1 MANTF
6 KIKVAGE
13 THEFEQSLGNLNSG
27 LKMLKSEA
35 RSLNKS
41 LKVDPQNTDAA
52 RKLYDNLTQQL
63 ELTHKKAE
71 EVKKSLAN
79 IDPKV
84 DLKGFVSAQNQ
95 LRNLQTESKKLEST
109 LSTIASK
116 PHKLNLHLP
125 HLDVQSVIGP
135 MLSAVQSSAHA
146 VGSVLLSP
154 IKNSAHAVGD
164 ALLSSIQNSAHAVG
178 SALSGAIKS
187 GLSNAKSL
195 AISAGH
201 GIAKG
206 LTVPLSSVRGLIS
219 GIKPVIS
226 SIQNSAHNV
235 GSAFS
240 GAIKSSLSG
249 AKSAAIS
256 AGHSIAKG
264 LTAPLSQV
272 SKRLNEVVI
281 GGLRQIGA
289 SAVSKAGDAFSN
301 ITKSMQDTQT
311 ATNGL
316 KKVMQFR
323 GIASQFDDLRKSLS
337 QTAINTNIDTKTAE
351 KFGSVLIGVGKQASE
366 TAKIVDAAANANQAF
381 GGSGE
386 AFESVSLA
394 LGQIEA
400 AGKVTADN
408 INQITDANSALG
420 AALKSQVFENYK
432 KAGGSAKSF
441 NDAMSQ
447 GKITTNDL
455 EKALIQ
461 LSSKGGKA
469 VQTLPDSLA
478 SLEET
483 VGTKL
488 QPVFDALTKAM
499 IPVVNKIT
507 DLVQGMDFTS
517 VAEKI
522 SSINFVQVFA
532 GIGDAITPVLTLVTR
547 LKLAIARAFTEMT
560 GKPATLGNAFSVM
573 GSMISAAVNPISN
586 IFSFLLGQAEKLQ
599 NALSQ
604 AFHSVDS
611 GVLVGTFNTVGAA
624 IETVI
629 DTATTGVATLI
640 KSINL
645 NALLEGIQRIAQ
657 TIAQIAQSINFSA
670 IFSAVSNGFSFL
682 LGQAEKL
689 KNALFQA
696 FHSIDSGVLVG
707 TFRTVGAALETVIDT
722 LTTGVAT
729 FIQSININA
738 ILEGIQRIAQTIAQM
753 AQAINFSAIFS
764 VVSNSFSFLLGQAEK
779 LKNALFQA
787 FHSIDSGVLV
797 GTFRT
802 VGAAIETVIDT
813 ATTGVADIIQSIN
826 INAILKIVQRIAQTI
841 AQMARAINFS
851 AVLSVISNSFSFLL
865 SQAKKLKNALFQAF
879 HNVDSGVLISTF
891 KAVGGAIKS
900 IIGTATTGV
909 AKLIQSIN
917 INAILKVIQHFAQT
931 ITQMSQNI
939 DFSVVSNGLS
949 FLLSQAKK
957 LKNALSQAFHNVDS
971 SVLVGTLKAIGG
983 AIKAIIDTATNGLT
997 KVIQSI
1003 NINAILKV
1011 IQQIAQTITQMAQN
1025 TDFSAIS
1032 NGLSFLKSQAE
1043 KLKNAL
1049 SQAFSNV
1056 DSSVVVGTFNA
1067 IGGAIESVIDTTT
1080 TGLANAIQSIN
1091 INAILEGVQSFVQIF
1106 AQTFKQLVDTVTP
1119 VAAQLGNALSQA
1131 FSTLSPGQ
1139 LQSSFGS
1146 IVTGALNAFQT
1157 LGGIVADAVSQ
1168 IDLSPIV
1175 NAFKNLGKILSMLSQ
1190 SISDSGLGK
1199 ALASIFSSAIN
1210 AVGRFLSST
1219 TNAVKGILRA
1229 FQPLLKGLR
1238 PVMNGVS
1245 SLFKAV
1251 FGTVSKVWN
1260 AISKD
1265 ITKLVSAF
1273 MKEAT
1278 PGLNKAFKSLGP
1290 VFKAIGRLFSHLGDI
1305 VIWLC
1310 NHVITP
1316 ILVPAFK
1323 VLGWIIG
1330 HLAKVI
1336 AVPID
1341 IIKKCIDGL
1350 VWAFDKLK
1358 DGLKK
1363 IEKPLKDF
1371 MNGAGKTLG
1380 EIGDKIGKFFGV
1392 KNGLGLDAKIRN
1404 YKSDVS
1410 NSMMIKNND
1419 ATINVTPTMG
1429 QNPESI
1435 AREVA
1440 RLIRAGAV

>member
-125 HLDVQSVIGP
+125 RLDVQRVIGP
-135 MLSAVQSSAHA
+135 MLSSIQSSAHA
-146 VGSVLLSP
+146 VGNAVLAP

-178 SALSGAIKS
+178 AALSGAIES
-187 GLSNAKSL
+187 GLSGAKSI

-206 LTVPLSSVRGLIS
+206 LTASLSSVRGLIS
-219 GIKPVIS
+219 GITPAIS
-226 SIQNSAHNV
+226 SIKNSAHNV

-240 GAIKSSLSG
+240 EAIKSGLSG
-249 AKSAAIS
+249 AKAAAIS

-323 GIASQFDDLRKSLS
+323 GIAAQFDDLRKSLS

-420 AALKSQVFENYK
+420 AALKSQVFENYQ
-432 KAGGSAKSF
+432 KAGGAAKSF
-441 NDAMSQ
+441 NDAMSK
-447 GKITTNDL
+447 GEITTDDL
-455 EKALIQ
+455 TNALIE

-469 VQTLPDSLA
+469 VQTLPDAFA

-483 VGTKL
+483 IGTKL
-488 QPVFDALTKAM
+488 QPVFDALSKAL
-499 IPVVNKIT
+499 IPVVNHVT
-507 DLVQGMDFTS
+507 DLVQSMDFTS

-522 SSINFVQVFA
+522 SSINFMQIFA
-532 GIGDAITPVLTLVTR
+532 GIGDAITPVITLVNR
-547 LKLAIARAFTEMT
+547 LKSAIARAFTEMT

-586 IFSFLLGQAEKLQ
+586 LFSFLLGQAEKLQ

-604 AFHSVDS
+604 AFSNVDS
-611 GVLVGTFNTVGAA
+611 STVVGTFNAIGGA
-624 IETVI
+624 IEAII
-629 DTATTGVATLI
+629 DTATNGVADI
-640 KSINL
+640 IQSIDI
-645 NALLEGIQRIAQ
+645 NAILKGIQHVAQ
-657 TIAQIAQSINFSA
+657 TITQIAQSINFSA
-670 IFSAVSNGFSFL
+670 IFSAVSNLFSFL

-689 KNALFQA
+689 Q
-696 FHSIDSGVLVG
+696 
-707 TFRTVGAALETVIDT
+707 
-722 LTTGVAT
+722 
-729 FIQSININA
+729 
-738 ILEGIQRIAQTIAQM
+738 
-753 AQAINFSAIFS
+753 
-764 VVSNSFSFLLGQAEK
+764 
-779 LKNALFQA
+779 
-787 FHSIDSGVLV
+787 
-797 GTFRT
+797 
-802 VGAAIETVIDT
+802 
-813 ATTGVADIIQSIN
+813 
-826 INAILKIVQRIAQTI
+826 
-841 AQMARAINFS
+841 
-851 AVLSVISNSFSFLL
+851 
-865 SQAKKLKNALFQAF
+865 
-879 HNVDSGVLISTF
+879 
-891 KAVGGAIKS
+891 
-900 IIGTATTGV
+900 
-909 AKLIQSIN
+909 
-917 INAILKVIQHFAQT
+917 
-931 ITQMSQNI
+931 
-939 DFSVVSNGLS
+939 
-949 FLLSQAKK
+949 
-957 LKNALSQAFHNVDS
+957 
-971 SVLVGTLKAIGG
+971 
-983 AIKAIIDTATNGLT
+983 
-997 KVIQSI
+997 
-1003 NINAILKV
+1003 
-1011 IQQIAQTITQMAQN
+1011 
-1025 TDFSAIS
+1025 
-1032 NGLSFLKSQAE
+1032 
-1043 KLKNAL
+1043 NAL

-1056 DSSVVVGTFNA
+1056 DSSTVVGTFNA
-1067 IGGAIESVIDTTT
+1067 IGSAMGSVIDTTT

-1091 INAILEGVQSFVQIF
+1091 INAILEGVKSFVQIF
-1106 AQTFKQLVDTVTP
+1106 AQTFKQLVDTITP
-1119 VAAQLGNALSQA
+1119 VAAQLGSALSQA
-1131 FSTLSPGQ
+1131 FSTLSTGQ
-1139 LQSSFGS
+1139 LQSSFNS

-1157 LGGIVADAVSQ
+1157 LGGIVADTVSQ
-1168 IDLSPIV
+1168 IDLSPFIDT
-1175 NAFKNLGKILSMLSQ
+1175 FKNLGDTIGMLSQ
-1190 SISDSGLGK
+1190 SISDSGIGK
-1199 ALASIFSSAIN
+1199 VLAAIVVEYYN
-1210 AVGRFLSST
+1210 TIDRLYSST
-1219 TNAVKGILRA
+1219 TNMVKGILRA

-1238 PVMNGVS
+1238 PVMDGIS
-1245 SLFKAV
+1245 SLVHSV
-1251 FGTVSKVWN
+1251 FGTISKVFN
-1260 AISKD
+1260 AITKS
-1265 ITKLVSAF
+1265 ITKVVSAF
-1273 MKEAT
+1273 LKGAT
-1278 PGLNKAFKSLGP
+1278 PGLRKAFKSLKPLLKG
-1290 VFKAIGRLFSHLGDI
+1290 IGKLFSHVGDI
-1305 VIWLC
+1305 IVWLC

-1323 VLGWIIG
+1323 IFGKIIG
-1330 HLAKVI
+1330 WLAKI
-1336 AVPID
+1336 IKVPID
-1341 IIKKCIDGL
+1341 VITACIKGL

-1358 DGLKK
+1358 EGLKA
-1363 IEKPLKDF
+1363 IEKPIHDF
-1371 MNGAGKTLG
+1371 MTGAGKALG
-1380 EIGDKIGKFFGV
+1380 QIGDKIGKFFGV

-1410 NSMMIKNND
+1410 NSMLIKNND

-1429 QNPESI
+1429 QNPEAI

>member
-125 HLDVQSVIGP
+125 RLDVQRVIGP
-135 MLSAVQSSAHA
+135 MLSSIQSSAHA
-146 VGSVLLSP
+146 VGNAVLAP

-178 SALSGAIKS
+178 AALSGAIES
-187 GLSNAKSL
+187 GLSGAKSI

-206 LTVPLSSVRGLIS
+206 LTASLSSVRGLIS
-219 GIKPVIS
+219 GITPAIS
-226 SIQNSAHNV
+226 SIKNSAHNV

-240 GAIKSSLSG
+240 EAIKSGLSG
-249 AKSAAIS
+249 AKAAAIS

-323 GIASQFDDLRKSLS
+323 GIAAQFDDLRKSLS

-420 AALKSQVFENYK
+420 AALKSQVFENYQ
-432 KAGGSAKSF
+432 KAGGAAKSF
-441 NDAMSQ
+441 NDAMSK
-447 GKITTNDL
+447 GEITTDDL
-455 EKALIQ
+455 TNALIE

-469 VQTLPDSLA
+469 VQTLPDAFA

-483 VGTKL
+483 IGTKL
-488 QPVFDALTKAM
+488 QPVFDALSKAL
-499 IPVVNKIT
+499 IPVVNHVT
-507 DLVQGMDFTS
+507 DLVQSMDFTS

-522 SSINFVQVFA
+522 SSINFMQIFA
-532 GIGDAITPVLTLVTR
+532 GIGDAITPVITLVNR
-547 LKLAIARAFTEMT
+547 LKSAIARAFTEMT

-586 IFSFLLGQAEKLQ
+586 LFSFLLGQAEKLQ

-604 AFHSVDS
+604 AF
-611 GVLVGTFNTVGAA
+611 
-624 IETVI
+624 
-629 DTATTGVATLI
+629 
-640 KSINL
+640 
-645 NALLEGIQRIAQ
+645 
-657 TIAQIAQSINFSA
+657 
-670 IFSAVSNGFSFL
+670 
-682 LGQAEKL
+682 
-689 KNALFQA
+689 
-696 FHSIDSGVLVG
+696 
-707 TFRTVGAALETVIDT
+707 
-722 LTTGVAT
+722 
-729 FIQSININA
+729 
-738 ILEGIQRIAQTIAQM
+738 
-753 AQAINFSAIFS
+753 
-764 VVSNSFSFLLGQAEK
+764 
-779 LKNALFQA
+779 
-787 FHSIDSGVLV
+787 
-797 GTFRT
+797 
-802 VGAAIETVIDT
+802 
-813 ATTGVADIIQSIN
+813 
-826 INAILKIVQRIAQTI
+826 
-841 AQMARAINFS
+841 
-851 AVLSVISNSFSFLL
+851 
-865 SQAKKLKNALFQAF
+865 
-879 HNVDSGVLISTF
+879 
-891 KAVGGAIKS
+891 
-900 IIGTATTGV
+900 
-909 AKLIQSIN
+909 
-917 INAILKVIQHFAQT
+917 
-931 ITQMSQNI
+931 
-939 DFSVVSNGLS
+939 
-949 FLLSQAKK
+949 
-957 LKNALSQAFHNVDS
+957 
-971 SVLVGTLKAIGG
+971 
-983 AIKAIIDTATNGLT
+983 
-997 KVIQSI
+997 
-1003 NINAILKV
+1003 
-1011 IQQIAQTITQMAQN
+1011 
-1025 TDFSAIS
+1025 
-1032 NGLSFLKSQAE
+1032 
-1043 KLKNAL
+1043 
-1049 SQAFSNV
+1049 SNV
-1056 DSSVVVGTFNA
+1056 DSSTVVGTFNA
-1067 IGGAIESVIDTTT
+1067 IGSAMGSVIDTTT

-1091 INAILEGVQSFVQIF
+1091 INAILEGVKSFVQIF
-1106 AQTFKQLVDTVTP
+1106 AQTFKQLVDTITP
-1119 VAAQLGNALSQA
+1119 VAAQLGSALSQA
-1131 FSTLSPGQ
+1131 FSTLSTGQ
-1139 LQSSFGS
+1139 LQSSFNS

-1157 LGGIVADAVSQ
+1157 LGGIVADTVSQ
-1168 IDLSPIV
+1168 IDLSPFIDT
-1175 NAFKNLGKILSMLSQ
+1175 FKNLGDTIGMLSQ
-1190 SISDSGLGK
+1190 SISDSGIGK
-1199 ALASIFSSAIN
+1199 VLAAIVVEYYN
-1210 AVGRFLSST
+1210 TIDRLYSST
-1219 TNAVKGILRA
+1219 TNMVKGILRA

-1238 PVMNGVS
+1238 PVMDGIS
-1245 SLFKAV
+1245 SLVHSV
-1251 FGTVSKVWN
+1251 FGTISKVFN
-1260 AISKD
+1260 AITKS
-1265 ITKLVSAF
+1265 ITKVVSAF
-1273 MKEAT
+1273 LKGAT
-1278 PGLNKAFKSLGP
+1278 PGLRKAFKSLKPLLKG
-1290 VFKAIGRLFSHLGDI
+1290 IGKLFSHVGDI
-1305 VIWLC
+1305 IVWLC

-1323 VLGWIIG
+1323 IFGKIIG
-1330 HLAKVI
+1330 WLAKI
-1336 AVPID
+1336 IKVPID
-1341 IIKKCIDGL
+1341 VITACIKGL

-1358 DGLKK
+1358 EGLKA
-1363 IEKPLKDF
+1363 IEKPIHDF
-1371 MNGAGKTLG
+1371 MTGAGKALG
-1380 EIGDKIGKFFGV
+1380 QIGDKIGKFFGV

-1410 NSMMIKNND
+1410 NSMLIKNND

-1429 QNPESI
+1429 QNPEAI

>member
-41 LKVDPQNTDAA
+41 LKVDPQNTKTASQ
-52 RKLYDNLTQQL
+52 LYDNLTQQL

-71 EVKKSLAN
+71 EVKKSLAE

-95 LRNLQTESKKLEST
+95 LRNLQTESKKLESA
-109 LSTIASK
+109 LSTVANK

-125 HLDVQSVIGP
+125 HLDVQRVIGP
-135 MLSAVQSSAHA
+135 LLSSIQSSAHA
-146 VGSVLLSP
+146 VGSAVLSP

-178 SALSGAIKS
+178 GALSGAIKS
-187 GLSNAKSL
+187 GLSGAKSL

-206 LTVPLSSVRGLIS
+206 LTVSLSHVRGLLS
-219 GIKPVIS
+219 GIKPAIS
-226 SIQNSAHNV
+226 SIKNSAHTV

-240 GAIKSSLSG
+240 GAIKSGLSG
-249 AKSAAIS
+249 AKSAAVS

-272 SKRLNEVVI
+272 SKRLNEVVV

-289 SAVSKAGDAFSN
+289 SAVSKAGDAFSG

-316 KKVMQFR
+316 KKVMQFQ
-323 GIASQFDDLRKSLS
+323 GIASQFDDLRKALS

-351 KFGSVLIGVGKQASE
+351 KFGSVLIGVGKNAAD

-408 INQITDANSALG
+408 MNQITDANSALG
-420 AALKSQVFENYK
+420 AALKSQVFENYQ
-432 KAGGSAKSF
+432 KAGGAAKSF
-441 NDAMSQ
+441 NEAMEK
-447 GKITTNDL
+447 GEIKTDDLTN
-455 EKALIQ
+455 ALVE

-469 VQTLPDSLA
+469 VQTLPDAFA

-483 VGTKL
+483 IGTKL
-488 QPVFDALTKAM
+488 QPVFDALTKAL
-499 IPVVNKIT
+499 IPVVNHVT

-522 SSINFVQVFA
+522 SSINFMQIFA
-532 GIGDAITPVLTLVTR
+532 GIGNAITPVITLVNR
-547 LKLAIARAFTEMT
+547 LKLAISRAFTEMT

-586 IFSFLLGQAEKLQ
+586 IFSFLLGQAEKLK

-604 AFHSVDS
+604 AFHSIDS

-629 DTATTGVATLI
+629 DTATTGVAKLLQ
-640 KSINL
+640 SINI
-645 NALLEGIQRIAQ
+645 NAILEGIQRIAQ
-657 TIAQIAQSINFSA
+657 TIAQMARAINFDA
-670 IFSAVSNGFSFL
+670 IFSVISNSFSFL

-689 KNALFQA
+689 KNALSQA

-707 TFRTVGAALETVIDT
+707 TFRTVGAAIETVIDT

-738 ILEGIQRIAQTIAQM
+738 ILEGIQRIAQAIAQI

-764 VVSNSFSFLLGQAEK
+764 AISNGLSFLLGQAEK

-787 FHSIDSGVLV
+787 FHNVDSGVLV
-797 GTFRT
+797 NTLKT
-802 VGAAIETVIDT
+802 VGATIETVIDT
-813 ATTGVADIIQSIN
+813 ATTGVADVIKSIN
-826 INAILKIVQRIAQTI
+826 INAILKVVQRIAKTI
-841 AQMARAINFS
+841 AQMARDIDFS
-851 AVLSVISNSFSFLL
+851 AVLNVISNSFSFLL

-879 HNVDSGVLISTF
+879 HNVDSSLLVNTL

-909 AKLIQSIN
+909 AKLIKSIN

-931 ITQMSQNI
+931 ITQMLKNI

-949 FLLSQAKK
+949 FLLTQAKK
-957 LKNALSQAFHNVDS
+957 LKNALFQAFHNVDS
-971 SVLVGTLKAIGG
+971 SLLVGTLKTIGG
-983 AIKAIIDTATNGLT
+983 AIGSIIDTVTNGLV

-1011 IQQIAQTITQMAQN
+1011 IQQIAQTITQMARN
-1025 TDFSAIS
+1025 TDFSAVS

-1056 DSSVVVGTFNA
+1056 DSSAVVGTFNA
-1067 IGGAIESVIDTTT
+1067 IGGTIESVIDTTT
-1080 TGLANAIQSIN
+1080 TGLADAIQSIN
-1091 INAILEGVQSFVQIF
+1091 INAILAGVQSFVQIF
-1106 AQTFKQLVDTVTP
+1106 AQTFKQLVDAVTP
-1119 VAAQLGNALSQA
+1119 VAAQLGSAFSQA

-1139 LQSSFGS
+1139 LQSSFES
-1146 IVTGALNAFQT
+1146 IVTGALTMFQT
-1157 LGGIVADAVSQ
+1157 LGGIVANAVSQ

-1175 NAFKNLGKILSMLSQ
+1175 NTFKNLGQVLGMLSQ

-1199 ALASIFSSAIN
+1199 ALASIFSGAIN
-1210 AVGRFLSST
+1210 MVGRLYSST

-1238 PVMNGVS
+1238 PAMNGIS

-1251 FGTVSKVWN
+1251 FGTISKVFN
-1260 AISKD
+1260 AITKG

-1273 MKEAT
+1273 IKGAT
-1278 PGLNKAFKSLGP
+1278 PGFKKAFKSLKP
-1290 VFKAIGRLFSHLGDI
+1290 LLKAIGQLFSRVGDI
-1305 VIWLC
+1305 IIWLS
-1310 NHVITP
+1310 NHVIIP

-1323 VLGWIIG
+1323 IFGKIIG
-1330 HLAKVI
+1330 WLAKVI
-1336 AVPID
+1336 KVPID
-1341 IIKKCIDGL
+1341 VITACIKGL

-1358 DGLKK
+1358 EGLKA
-1363 IEKPLKDF
+1363 IEKPIKDF
-1371 MNGAGKTLG
+1371 MTGAGKALG

-1410 NSMMIKNND
+1410 NSMLIKNND

-1429 QNPESI
+1429 QNPEAI